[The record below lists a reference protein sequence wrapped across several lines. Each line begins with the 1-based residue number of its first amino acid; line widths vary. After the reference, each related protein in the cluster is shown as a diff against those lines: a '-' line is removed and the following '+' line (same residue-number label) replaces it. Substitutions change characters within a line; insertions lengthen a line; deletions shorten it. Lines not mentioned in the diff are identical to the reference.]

1 MKNSDIQIGSRYEC
15 KVSGQLVLV
24 TVLNS
29 TVKHLIGGKTRIA
42 FMVKNERT
50 GRLLKKSAAALRRP
64 LEVATTLRLPPKATQ
79 RSVLAIAEVALQ
91 DGERA
96 AHFGNPDEKAAVRLL
111 AAAGFMAITHIGRDE
126 LYAKLTPEGQ
136 ARLAT
141 LRGEP

>member
-1 MKNSDIQIGSRYEC
+1 MKNADVQIGSRYEC
-15 KVSGQLVLV
+15 KVSGKLVLV

-29 TVKHLIGGKTRIA
+29 TVKHLIGGKTRVA

-50 GRLLKKSAAALRRP
+50 GRVLTKSAAALRRP

-79 RSVLAIAEVALQ
+79 RSVLAIAEVALE
-91 DGERA
+91 DGERS
-96 AHFGNPDEKAAVRLL
+96 AHFGNSDEMSAVRLL
-111 AAAGFMAITHIGRDE
+111 AAAGFMVITHFGRE

-136 ARLAT
+136 MRLAT